1 MSLRRLAVAFVA
13 VLAAVALLAPAAT
26 SAQSA
31 PTVVIIVRH
40 ADKAAAPANDPPLT
54 ETGMERA
61 RALAE
66 LLKDA
71 KVAAVMH
78 TPTTRTRETARPTAE
93 QFGLT
98 MEVLPLGPAAI
109 HAAAVAEAV
118 RKHAG
123 KTVVIVGHSNT
134 VMPYIAALGGPTRHH
149 LCDHQY
155 DGIYTLI
162 ISGRD
167 VRLVEARYGPPNP
180 PQTAPC
186 AGMAP
191 LMAPSMAPP
200 MAPPPPAVAAA
211 RP

>member
-1 MSLRRLAVAFVA
+1 MLIRRLVA
-13 VLAAVALLAPAAT
+13 LAAVALAPVAIAA
-26 SAQSA
+26 QNA

-40 ADKAAAPANDPPLT
+40 ADKAATPANDPPLT

-61 RALAE
+61 RALAA

-78 TPTTRTRETARPTAE
+78 TPTTRTRETARPVAE

-118 RKHAG
+118 RRHAG
-123 KTVVIVGHSNT
+123 KTVVVVGHSNT
-134 VMPYIAALGGPTRHH
+134 IMAYIAALGGPTRPE

-155 DGIYTLI
+155 DGIYTLV

-167 VRLVEARYGPPNP
+167 VRLVEGHYGPPNP
-180 PQTAPC
+180 AQTTPC
-186 AGMAP
+186 NG
-191 LMAPSMAPP
+191 
-200 MAPPPPAVAAA
+200 MAPPPAAA
-211 RP
+211 ASRP